1 MTNYEKGSSSLS
13 KRLVIGTLEIL
24 AIVDRKVEMTHS
36 SVYAVSFKNLDQ
48 TFRLSIGSLFPNPN
62 RNSVF
67 MVFVRKYFCI

>member
-13 KRLVIGTLEIL
+13 QRLVIGGLEIL

-36 SVYAVSFKNLDQ
+36 SVNAVSFKNLHQ
-48 TFRLSIGSLFPNPN
+48 TFRLKIGSLFPNLN